1 MYIENFWGG
10 GVPPNTIMATLRGG
24 GGIKVLKMYYV
35 VCDWSL
41 KLDMMFKIDLIRCLI
56 ITMIAK
62 DPSYYWDHQSTWW
75 TLGTIYTTHL
85 KFYQLMNTARQ
96 VLRPAS
102 SRVIKIQV
110 KRSFTPYIYCYNE
123 LKALLCFA
131 SLFLFNIQT
140 LTWSKYFLLQRLI
153 LISYHLELDVYWE
166 IIEVRRGDDGTWPVP
181 HMIDVLQRHTWRQI
195 LAGAGDDGDIH
206 LVISIPAGCLHCI
219 TVSHYKT
226 IN

>member
-1 MYIENFWGG
+1 M
-10 GVPPNTIMATLRGG
+10 L
-24 GGIKVLKMYYV
+24 
-35 VCDWSL
+35 
-41 KLDMMFKIDLIRCLI
+41 LDNHNDCKRPILLL
-56 ITMIAK
+56 
-62 DPSYYWDHQSTWW
+62 DHDSTWW

-166 IIEVRRGDDGTWPVP
+166 IIEVRRGDDGT
-181 HMIDVLQRHTWRQI
+181 
-195 LAGAGDDGDIH
+195 
-206 LVISIPAGCLHCI
+206 
-219 TVSHYKT
+219 
-226 IN
+226 

>member
-1 MYIENFWGG
+1 
-10 GVPPNTIMATLRGG
+10 
-24 GGIKVLKMYYV
+24 
-35 VCDWSL
+35 
-41 KLDMMFKIDLIRCLI
+41 
-56 ITMIAK
+56 MIAK

-153 LISYHLELDVYWE
+153 LISYHLELDRILGDYWGE
-166 IIEVRRGDDGTWPVP
+166 TRRWWYVTCSSHDWCPAET
-181 HMIDVLQRHTWRQI
+181 HMETDPGWSWRRWWYSS
-195 LAGAGDDGDIH
+195 G
-206 LVISIPAGCLHCI
+206 
-219 TVSHYKT
+219 
-226 IN
+226 N